1 MEVTDTSLNDSGP
14 YEKIAEDEGTQA
26 AAAATPMQ
34 MRPPLPSLGDYISLN
49 GDDDAQDRLI

>member
-26 AAAATPMQ
+26 AAAATPM
-34 MRPPLPSLGDYISLN
+34 RPPLPNLGDYISLN
-49 GDDDAQDRLI
+49 GDDNAQDRLI